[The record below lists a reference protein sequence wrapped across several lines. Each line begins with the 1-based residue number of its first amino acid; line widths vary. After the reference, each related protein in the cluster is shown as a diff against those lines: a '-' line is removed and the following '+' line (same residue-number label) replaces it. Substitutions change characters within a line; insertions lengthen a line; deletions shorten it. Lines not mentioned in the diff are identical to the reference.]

1 MWGPVPFADG
11 ELSWARVP
19 TSPPAKRP
27 QILRLAQP
35 SSAGTYC
42 AWRAPH
48 QSSAG
53 TTSRRCRPRS
63 GTSVGRPQPCS
74 CPGSSPPPAGAR
86 RLWRTPL
93 EPTSAL
99 GCISAMACQGHQGSP
114 SSSWPLRDVSSNGNS
129 PPRMGERGVPVT
141 HSKEPSLLATLYSE
155 RSVSSPGS
163 RILPAWP
170 QSQRRLRDARKGRAG
185 QVPTLHPRG
194 TAPGPPDSV
203 GSAWASP
210 ARTWLGSCLGHLVPF
225 AVTPT

>member
-1 MWGPVPFADG
+1 MQAWSP
-11 ELSWARVP
+11 LSFTPLSAEAWHLEDRAYL
-19 TSPPAKRP
+19 AG
-27 QILRLAQP
+27 LNLAQLWSQKP
-35 SSAGTYC
+35 
-42 AWRAPH
+42 RAPH

-86 RLWRTPL
+86 RVWRTPL

-194 TAPGPPDSV
+194 GCDSNEFPEKYRIWKHPPGCPLKPTAKH
-203 GSAWASP
+203 WAS
-210 ARTWLGSCLGHLVPF
+210 
-225 AVTPT
+225 

>member
-1 MWGPVPFADG
+1 MWPPGEMRVCAWPSPGLCNQAGGRGGGVAARASCGCGLAGLEAEGPAGKEGRVVCMRLGLRAEAPEPKGQCGKPVPFADG

-35 SSAGTYC
+35 SSAGTYG

-63 GTSVGRPQPCS
+63 GTSVGRPQPRS
-74 CPGSSPPPAGAR
+74 CPGSSPSPAGAR
-86 RLWRTPL
+86 RAWRTPR

-114 SSSWPLRDVSSNGNS
+114 SPFGPLRDVSSNGN
-129 PPRMGERGVPVT
+129 PPPGWGRG
-141 HSKEPSLLATLYSE
+141 A
-155 RSVSSPGS
+155 
-163 RILPAWP
+163 
-170 QSQRRLRDARKGRAG
+170 SQ
-185 QVPTLHPRG
+185 
-194 TAPGPPDSV
+194 
-203 GSAWASP
+203 
-210 ARTWLGSCLGHLVPF
+210 
-225 AVTPT
+225 

>member
-1 MWGPVPFADG
+1 MSVAPRGDAGVCAWPSPGLCNQARGRGGGVAAWASCGCGLAGRLVDGRLEAEGPVGKEGRVVCMRLGLRAEAPESKGQCGEPVPFADG

-42 AWRAPH
+42 AWCAPH

-86 RLWRTPL
+86 RVWRTPL

-129 PPRMGERGVPVT
+129 PPQDGGEGR
-141 HSKEPSLLATLYSE
+141 PSD
-155 RSVSSPGS
+155 
-163 RILPAWP
+163 
-170 QSQRRLRDARKGRAG
+170 SQ
-185 QVPTLHPRG
+185 QG
-194 TAPGPPDSV
+194 T
-203 GSAWASP
+203 
-210 ARTWLGSCLGHLVPF
+210 
-225 AVTPT
+225 